1 VKFVVK
7 EWQFSDGSHS
17 LNSLRSNSQRSLIG
31 SSSLLSKTGRKLKI
45 TVVEAKDLAAK
56 DKSEKIN
63 PYIKLLYGKVS
74 VTGFLLD
81 SEYFHINRLTE
92 VSATFIER

>member
-1 VKFVVK
+1 MKFVVK

-56 DKSEKIN
+56 DKSEKLTHTLN
-63 PYIKLLYGKVS
+63 CYMERSVS
-74 VTGFLLD
+74 LVFYWTLNTFT
-81 SEYFHINRLTE
+81 LTD
-92 VSATFIER
+92 